1 MQKLMNFKSTQVVN
15 ILKTH
20 KQQHPFVIRVRSLI
34 SGWIIHQ
41 KALTILGSYSNA
53 SSYFI
58 KFEVCVCMIVNLS
71 DNYNSDNNNNN
82 IIILL

>member
-1 MQKLMNFKSTQVVN
+1 MQKFINFKSTQVVN
-15 ILKTH
+15 ISKTQ

-34 SGWIIHQ
+34 LGWIIHQ